1 MKLGV
6 HDQNQ
11 ANNRVIYK
19 TDVMQSRH
27 TSVGSRE
34 QTNTSEIQM
43 NFNMIHPVV
52 FFCVEIEKYA
62 GKHNTSMYL
71 HQLATRFS
79 SFVLSSCTCT
89 AKILQ
94 YVIF

>member
-11 ANNRVIYK
+11 ANNRVVCE

-27 TSVGSRE
+27 ISVGSRE
-34 QTNTSEIQM
+34 QTHTSEIQT

-52 FFCVEIEKYA
+52 FFCVETEKYA
-62 GKHNTSMYL
+62 GKQNTSTYL
-71 HQLATRFS
+71 HQLATCFS
-79 SFVLSSCTCT
+79 
-89 AKILQ
+89 
-94 YVIF
+94 